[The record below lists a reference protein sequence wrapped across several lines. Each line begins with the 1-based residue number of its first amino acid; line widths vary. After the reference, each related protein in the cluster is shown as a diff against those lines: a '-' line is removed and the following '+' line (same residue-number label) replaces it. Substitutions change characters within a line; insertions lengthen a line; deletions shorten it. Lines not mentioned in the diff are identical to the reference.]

1 MPVTMKQVQELL
13 DVDEPDYEFVALL
26 GGGILPHLKQLV
38 GGDNRLGLASKA
50 AYLAGLI
57 EDEQSVEV
65 LTQAASS
72 DNALTRLAV
81 ASTLTNVDQS
91 TRLRLATQLLG
102 DDDVGIRKMTL
113 KAVLANPAPE
123 DNDMNPELMRT
134 VRGLATSDPIPSLRE
149 LASKIAKG

>member
-72 DNALTRLAV
+72 DNAV

>member
-1 MPVTMKQVQELL
+1 M
-13 DVDEPDYEFVALL
+13 
-26 GGGILPHLKQLV
+26 
-38 GGDNRLGLASKA
+38 
-50 AYLAGLI
+50 I